1 MSGALRRFLVVD
13 QSIVGFVINF
23 LINAVI
29 AWYFFRAM
37 AEVPLTGGSQNIL
50 GDIIGT
56 FFLLPLI
63 ACVIVTPLV
72 RRQVRSGKLAAFHW
86 DRSTHRIYRLLPRSS
101 FFRGVV
107 LGIVC
112 TIVLG
117 LPLFG
122 IFQAAGLHALGYWRF
137 VFVKGIYAGLLAAL
151 IIPVMAYAALG
162 DARPVEQQATA

>member
-1 MSGALRRFLVVD
+1 MSGALRRFLIVD
-13 QSIVGFVINF
+13 QGIVGFVINF
-23 LINAVI
+23 LINAAI

-37 AEVPLTGGSQNIL
+37 AEVPLIGGSQNIL

-63 ACVIVTPLV
+63 ACVIVTPVV

-86 DRSTHRIYRLLPRSS
+86 DRSGHRVFRLFPRSS

-107 LGIVC
+107 LGIAC
-112 TIVLG
+112 TLVLG
-117 LPLFG
+117 LPLFA
-122 IFQAAGLHALGYWRF
+122 IFLAAGVHSLSYWQF
-137 VFVKGIYAGLLAAL
+137 VFVKGIYAGTLAAL

-162 DARPVEQQATA
+162 DAQPLREQATA